1 MNRQIGEQLA
11 HKRSLDSFDLI
22 KLKNRVELR
31 LGALGLKAP
40 GLPGTSITRRAEGH
54 DGVRGDISFP
64 QTKAK
69 PAEHGF
75 QQSLGGGVQVNFA
88 AFVFDRDNHRR
99 VAESAKK
106 GMAVVDFRGIRVR
119 RSGLP
124 RRWRPP
130 EPQGARLRRLLFLRK
145 REHRLVHHALG
156 NQSRPRAAGYIE
168 GGLHAELCRRHE
180 GDDQQCD
187 YSKSPN
193 DDY

>member
-40 GLPGTSITRRAEGH
+40 GCPEPASR
-54 DGVRGDISFP
+54 GVRKATMAFARYQLPADQG
-64 QTKAK
+64 QT
-69 PAEHGF
+69 AEHGF

-130 EPQGARLRRLLFLRK
+130 EPKAPG
-145 REHRLVHHALG
+145 
-156 NQSRPRAAGYIE
+156 
-168 GGLHAELCRRHE
+168 
-180 GDDQQCD
+180 
-187 YSKSPN
+187 
-193 DDY
+193 

>member
-11 HKRSLDSFDLI
+11 HKRSLNSFDLI

-99 VAESAKK
+99 VADPQRRGWPSWIFAGSAFAAAACPA
-106 GMAVVDFRGIRVR
+106 GGV
-119 RSGLP
+119 
-124 RRWRPP
+124 PP
-130 EPQGARLRRLLFLRK
+130 
-145 REHRLVHHALG
+145 
-156 NQSRPRAAGYIE
+156 
-168 GGLHAELCRRHE
+168 
-180 GDDQQCD
+180 
-187 YSKSPN
+187 SPKAPG
-193 DDY
+193 